1 MEPERVR
8 QLLARE
14 RARVEEAI
22 AAVEREGPL
31 EGSDRKEPGDEGSA
45 DLYQD
50 EYNQGRLAELH
61 TGLAAVER
69 AEARLSAGTYGL
81 SIESGEALP
90 DERLEAVPTAE
101 RTVEEE
107 SRGHGG
113 V

>member
-1 MEPERVR
+1 MEPERAR

-50 EYNQGRLAELH
+50 EYNQGRLEELH
-61 TGLAAVER
+61 RDLAAVER

-81 SIESGEALP
+81 SIESGEAIP

-107 SRGHGG
+107 SRGRRG